1 MALLDKLTT
10 AAGKAVDKGSD
21 VIEVTK
27 LKAKISSAEKDIVSL
42 KCDIADFYL
51 KQREAGETIDAGIA
65 PVMAQIDDKL
75 EEIKALNDQIQD
87 IKA

>member
-1 MALLDKLTT
+1 MAILDKLTT

-51 KQREAGETIDAGIA
+51 KQRENGETIDADIA
-65 PVMAQIDDKL
+65 PVMSEIDQKL
-75 EEIKALNDQIQD
+75 EEIKSLQDQIQD

>member
-1 MALLDKLTT
+1 MAILDKLTT

-21 VIEVTK
+21 VIEITK
-27 LKAKISSAEKDIVSL
+27 LKSKISGAEKDITSL

-51 KQREAGETIDAGIA
+51 KQRDAGETIDAAIA
-65 PVMAQIDDKL
+65 PVMTQIDEKL
-75 EEIKALNDQIQD
+75 KEIEELNEQISD